1 MSEERRSSPRY
12 RVDLPARL
20 IVGEKSLE
28 AQLRD
33 VCRDAAL
40 VEAAQ
45 ALPLGTEVYVA
56 VELHWTGGPLE
67 LPGRV
72 IRVDPVEPSAHAM
85 AILFRGVTPALAI
98 QIELLLDEYQR
109 GKR

>member
-1 MSEERRSSPRY
+1 MSEERRGSPRY

-20 IVGEKSLE
+20 IVGEKTLD

-40 VEAAQ
+40 VEAGQ
-45 ALPLGTEVYVA
+45 ALPLHAEVYIA

-72 IRVDPVEPSAHAM
+72 IRVEAVDTGAHAM
-85 AILFRGVTPALAI
+85 AILFRGATPAVAI

>member
-1 MSEERRSSPRY
+1 MSEDRRGSPRY

-20 IVGEKSLE
+20 IVGEKTLE

-40 VEAAQ
+40 VEAAEP
-45 ALPLGTEVYVA
+45 LPLGTEVYIA

-72 IRVDPVEPSAHAM
+72 IRVDSVWSATHAM
-85 AILFRGVTPALAI
+85 AVLFRGVTPAVAI

>member
-1 MSEERRSSPRY
+1 MSDERRGSPRY

-20 IVGEKSLE
+20 MVADQIVEV
-28 AQLRD
+28 QLRD

-40 VEAAQ
+40 VESPQ
-45 ALPLGTEVYVA
+45 PIPVGTEVYVA

-72 IRVDPVEPSAHAM
+72 IRVEPAKSGAQAV
-85 AILFRGVTPALAI
+85 AILFRGVTPAIAI
-98 QIELLLDEYQR
+98 QIELLLDEYQKKER
-109 GKR
+109 